1 MQILEKGGASMKA
14 FLEEY
19 GLIIVAVIVILA
31 VALAASGIASE
42 ITTAI
47 SATISKFLQ
56 TSGAA

>member
-1 MQILEKGGASMKA
+1 MKA

-31 VALAASGIASE
+31 VAAASSGIAGE

-47 SATISKFLQ
+47 SSTIGKFLS
-56 TSGAA
+56 TSGVN